1 MIFFFVN
8 KKFINGKWSHY
19 VEFSEKQHEVIF
31 TNFSD

>member
-1 MIFFFVN
+1 MIFFVN
-8 KKFINGKWSHY
+8 QKIINGKWSLY